1 MCASRNYIIVLA
13 VFTFITTVSAVDR
26 DPDPYEARL
35 LSVLSAIQSAELEL
49 ARELALT
56 LVADYPT
63 SRIGAALLGDIY
75 SGFNSPL
82 SDFGLQLK
90 INDPEQAQ
98 GLHHELLARKG
109 LTDFYPDEGLVPAAL
124 LDIGNAPYV
133 ILGDMEHSRLYVY
146 RNEDGYPKL
155 VADYYMTIG
164 LKGIGKQVEGDQ
176 RTPVGV
182 YQITHFIPD
191 NELPDLYGAGAYP
204 VDYPNVLD
212 KGLKRTGYGI
222 WLHGTPSDQ
231 YSRVP
236 YASDGCFVVSNRDFE
251 DLAKYIDGDVGTPVL
266 LSANVEWVAN
276 ESVETLKTHF
286 MDSFREWEEAWESLD
301 VERYQQLYNSRKFG
315 FSSIAFEKWLTGK
328 KRVIQTAK
336 YIRVDTAI
344 SGLFVY
350 PGEQD
355 TILVKYAQKF
365 ESDTFKDNS
374 QKQMY
379 WQRNDVGEWRII
391 YEGDA

>member
-1 MCASRNYIIVLA
+1 MRTNWHLFMALA
-13 VFTFITTVSAVDR
+13 IFTFTSLASGLDR
-26 DPDPYEARL
+26 DQDPYEARL

-49 ARELALT
+49 ARELAVAF
-56 LVADYPT
+56 VADYPT

-75 SGFNSPL
+75 SGFNAPL
-82 SDFGLQLK
+82 SDFGVQLK
-90 INDPEQAQ
+90 IDGPEQAQ

-124 LDIGNAPYV
+124 LDMGDAPYV

-155 VADYYMTIG
+155 VAHYYMTIG
-164 LKGIGKQVEGDQ
+164 LKGIGKQIEGDQ

-182 YQITHFIPD
+182 YRITHFIDD

-204 VDYPNVLD
+204 VDYPNVFD
-212 KGLKRTGYGI
+212 KGLERTGYGI

-236 YASDGCFVVSNRDFE
+236 YASDGCFVVSNRDFL
-251 DLAKYIDGDVGTPVL
+251 DMAQYIEADVETPVL

-276 ESVETLKTHF
+276 EQVAASKNQF
-286 MDSFREWEEAWESLD
+286 MHSFREWEQAWESLD
-301 VERYQQLYNSRKFG
+301 VERYQQLYDSKKFG
-315 FSSIAFEKWLTGK
+315 FSFDAFTKWLAGK
-328 KRVIQTAK
+328 KRVMQAAK

-350 PGEQD
+350 PGEKD
-355 TILVKYAQKF
+355 TILVKYDQEF
-365 ESDTFKDNS
+365 ESDTFKDTS
-374 QKQMY
+374 EKQMY
-379 WQRNDVGEWRII
+379 WQRNDIGEWRII